1 MRPKSS
7 DDLAR
12 LYPDLDREALAGLD
26 AAMLEDLM
34 VYLQTTGDTTVLD
47 NIFALDYDTVPVSPQ
62 EFLHSKYYLG
72 PFTDSLY
79 TKWVEELE
87 YVLDPANQIN
97 EWILYGSIGTGKTSA
112 ACVAQLYKLY
122 CLTCMKSPQKVFN
135 LAAQFPIYF
144 AFFSVTKGKAE
155 DAINAKFQSLMNMS
169 TYFRESLPKNQR
181 KVFLQGAANMF
192 GTGYKEHP
200 KKDDLFELVLPHNIH
215 LLFGSQTQHALSLD
229 IFSAT
234 LDEMN
239 FRGKKSVKEEEDENS
254 AQSLYH
260 QVRTRI
266 ASRFTSVG
274 YSPGLVINIS
284 SARASDSFVEQRIQ
298 EVRANN
304 IPGVRISD
312 FALWEVKPGRYGDG
326 RFKVFVSGGF
336 RSSRILAPGETVPDL
351 RPEERIIEVP
361 ELFRE
366 AFEGSLDAS
375 IRDLAGVA
383 TAAINKL
390 FKQREVILEAQ
401 GSYVNPVQPETL
413 EIGLKGG
420 LEISDFFD
428 LEDVSRY
435 DNIRRRL
442 LFYPRAGRFIHVDLA
457 RRGDCVG
464 ITSLCVPYYF
474 EKKLPHSDR
483 GGNKNDITLKLP
495 FVFVDFFTRIKAP
508 KMDEISFEKVRQ
520 FVVWLRDNVGYPVVR
535 VSYDS
540 WQSVHSLQLLQ
551 ENGFEAET
559 ISVDKTDEPYMEL
572 MNAFIEHRIMRP
584 PFSMVDDELK
594 NLEHD
599 ISAARGAVDHP
610 RNKSKDVSDSLAG
623 AYYSALTWIHKNGF
637 GAIGAQMVQESV
649 IPTLF
654 KKSPKELKAGKI
666 SKELGYDEPVLLNE
680 GYDGRFYGVSNFGR
694 S

>member
-1 MRPKSS
+1 MKPKSK
-7 DDLAR
+7 
-12 LYPDLDREALAGLD
+12 PDLSRVFPNMDAEALAGLD
-26 AAMLEDLM
+26 EAMLAELM
-34 VYLQTTGDTTVLD
+34 GYLETTGDIGLLD
-47 NIFALDYDTVPVSPQ
+47 DIFGLDYDTIPVTPA
-62 EFLHSKYYLG
+62 EFLHSPYYLG

-79 TKWVEELE
+79 EKWKEELE
-87 YVLDPANQIN
+87 FVLDPANEVN

-144 AFFSVTKGKAE
+144 AFFSVTKEKAG

-181 KVFLQGAANMF
+181 KVFLPGAADMF
-192 GTGYKEHP
+192 GAGYREHP
-200 KKDDLFELVLPHNIH
+200 KKDDLFELILPHNIH

-229 IFSAT
+229 IYCAT

-239 FRGKKSVKEEEDENS
+239 FRGKKSVKEAEDENS
-254 AQSLYH
+254 AKSLYH

-266 ASRFTSVG
+266 ASRFTSIG
-274 YSPGLVINIS
+274 ASPGLVINIS

-298 EVRANN
+298 EVREKN
-304 IPGVRISD
+304 IPGVHISD
-312 FALWEVKPGRYGDG
+312 FALWDVKPGRYGDG
-326 RFKVFVSGGF
+326 RFQVFVSGGF
-336 RSSRILAPGETVPDL
+336 RSSRILAPGEIVPDL

-366 AFEGSLDAS
+366 AFETSLDAN

-383 TAAINKL
+383 TASINKL
-390 FKQREVILEAQ
+390 FKQREVIKEAQ
-401 GSYVNPVQPETL
+401 GGYVNPVQPETI
-413 EIGLKGG
+413 EIGLRSG

-428 LEDVSRY
+428 LEDVSKY
-435 DNIRRRL
+435 DNVRRRL
-442 LFYPRAGRFIHVDLA
+442 LFYPRAGRFVHVDLA
-457 RRGDCVG
+457 KNGDCVG
-464 ITSLCVPYYF
+464 ITSLCIPYYF
-474 EKKLPHSDR
+474 EKKLPHSDQ
-483 GGNKNDITLKLP
+483 GTNAITLKLP
-495 FVFVDFFTRIKAP
+495 FVFVDFFARIKAP

-520 FVVWLRDNVGYPVVR
+520 FLVWLRDNAGYPIVR

-540 WQSVHSLQLLQ
+540 WQSIHSIQLLQ

-559 ISVDKTDEPYMEL
+559 LSVDKTDEPYMEL
-572 MNAFIEHRIMRP
+572 MNAFVEHRIMRP
-584 PFSMVDDELK
+584 PFAAIDDELK

-599 ISAARGAVDHP
+599 ISAAKGAVDHP
-610 RNKSKDVSDSLAG
+610 RDKSKDVSDSLAG

-637 GAIGAQMVQESV
+637 GAIGAQMVQESI

-654 KKSPKELKAGKI
+654 KKSPKELKAAKV
-666 SKELGYDEPVLLNE
+666 SKELGYEEPVYLND
-680 GYDGRFYGVSNFGR
+680 GYDGKFYGTSNFGR